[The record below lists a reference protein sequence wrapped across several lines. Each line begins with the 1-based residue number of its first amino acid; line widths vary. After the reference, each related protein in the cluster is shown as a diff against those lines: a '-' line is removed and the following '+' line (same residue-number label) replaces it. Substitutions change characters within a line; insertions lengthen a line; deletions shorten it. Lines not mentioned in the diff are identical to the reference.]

1 MSFVVYPA
9 VDISDGRCVRLLQG
23 QFGSET
29 VYSDDPVE
37 VALGF
42 CRAGARWLH
51 IVDLDGA
58 KTGIPANRELVVEVV
73 KRASCPVQAGG
84 GLRGEDEV
92 TDLLA
97 AGANRVVIGTVAL
110 EDVIELKRICARYG
124 ERIAVSLDARGDE
137 LSTHGWTV
145 GSGVPV
151 MDAVKTFEDAGAS
164 MFIYTDVDRDGT
176 MSGPNVEGIGRIAT
190 ATALPVIAS
199 GGVSSLEDLRV
210 VARLFPEGVVGAVVG
225 RALYEHKFGVVEA
238 QRVADEIA
246 AGREPPPPLL
256 GS

>member
-1 MSFVVYPA
+1 
-9 VDISDGRCVRLLQG
+9 
-23 QFGSET
+23 
-29 VYSDDPVE
+29 
-37 VALGF
+37 
-42 CRAGARWLH
+42 
-51 IVDLDGA
+51 
-58 KTGIPANRELVVEVV
+58 
-73 KRASCPVQAGG
+73 
-84 GLRGEDEV
+84 
-92 TDLLA
+92 
-97 AGANRVVIGTVAL
+97 VIGTVAL
-110 EDVIELKRICARYG
+110 EDEIELKRICARYG

-164 MFIYTDVDRDGT
+164 MFIHTDVDRDGT
-176 MSGPNVEGIGRIAT
+176 MSGPNVEGIGRIAA